1 MEGNNH
7 WKVIILMGVP
17 GSGKGTE
24 AQMLTQY
31 NSKFV
36 HISTGQLLREL
47 ENDPH
52 ADPADKALMQR
63 IHGGEMAPDHLI
75 YKIAFH
81 AIEDALSQGKVPVL
95 DGAIRSLVQA
105 KEYERFFEEKGIA
118 DDVAVVE
125 IAISDD
131 LSLKRLTTRKI
142 CSNCGYIIPYSPEN
156 FKKETCDKCGGPM
169 VVRTDDNPETVLKR
183 IESQGNAVL
192 QPIVEYY
199 KSVSHVFVVN
209 GSRTIPEVDIE
220 VRSVLGVK

>member
-7 WKVIILMGVP
+7 WQVVILMGVP

-24 AQMLTQY
+24 AQMLSEHDPKY
-31 NSKFV
+31 L

-47 ENDPH
+47 ENDSN
-52 ADPADKALMQR
+52 ADPEDKVLMQR
-63 IHGGEMAPDHLI
+63 IHGGEMAPDYLI
-75 YKIAFH
+75 YKIAFR

-95 DGAIRSLVQA
+95 DGAIRSLTQA

-118 DDVAVVE
+118 DDVAVIE

-156 FKKETCDKCGGPM
+156 FKKEICDKCGGPM

-199 KSVSHVFVVN
+199 KTVSHVFVVN
-209 GSRTIPEVDIE
+209 GSRTIPEVDKD
-220 VRSVLGVK
+220 VWALLH